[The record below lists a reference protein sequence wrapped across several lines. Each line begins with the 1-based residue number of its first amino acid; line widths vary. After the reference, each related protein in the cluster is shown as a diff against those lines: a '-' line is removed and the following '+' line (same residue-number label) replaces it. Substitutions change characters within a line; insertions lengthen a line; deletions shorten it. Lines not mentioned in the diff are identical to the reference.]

1 MVTKSDTLTSFRML
15 TQGHLTKMY
24 GKVFLTLYVQLALNY
39 VSLLVN
45 IEKHSSSK
53 TPVVG
58 RDGSKFGPR
67 GSIVPPGPNHPFL
80 DTRKDSP
87 TILKT
92 G

>member
-15 TQGHLTKMY
+15 TRGHLTKMY

-45 IEKHSSSK
+45 IEKHSASK

-67 GSIVPPGPNHPFL
+67 GSMVPLAQTTPF
-80 DTRKDSP
+80 
-87 TILKT
+87 
-92 G
+92 